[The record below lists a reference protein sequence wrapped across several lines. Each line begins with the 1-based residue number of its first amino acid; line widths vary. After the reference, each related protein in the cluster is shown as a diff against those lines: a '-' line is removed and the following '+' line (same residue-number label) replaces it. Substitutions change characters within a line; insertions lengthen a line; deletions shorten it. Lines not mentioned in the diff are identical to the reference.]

1 MNRFAPMNTIAF
13 LGMVFFLMVACSDD
27 NSEPNDFPND
37 DVQNIELPP
46 SDAATP
52 IISGNMIVIRGNG
65 FTESSEIWFQTSS
78 IRSSGVKADIISY
91 SDESISFIAPQMS
104 GDCDVILKQDDK
116 TQSLGTIY
124 LENRDLE
131 SLEEH
136 IYVIG
141 YSNTSSEEG
150 NLTPSLYSYAN
161 QSGNFQL
168 KNELPQGEIV
178 KFALPENNGS
188 GNVYYFNIQRQ
199 SNTKK
204 VNLCGYNIL
213 TQQEAII
220 CTDWLNKFSS
230 ASNGMAI
237 GMIENTLCGLEAS
250 IDKGFEII
258 SFGNDG
264 KTTLLKKAFPYA
276 EINGK
281 RVVQFY
287 CEDDNLLF
295 SYDLEKRCV
304 LVTGKIRFEDDKET
318 FDCLLSLNMKTGDV
332 KLLRDEQD
340 TYYYEVLVT
349 RQGIV
354 LLEIA
359 KDTDKTIIKTINP
372 ETLETISVLDEVNES
387 MTFSIYG
394 EKSNSIY
401 WDVSGSG
408 YHVSEY
414 NFDSKQISV
423 SDSSLPHIETLF
435 TIRY

>member
-1 MNRFAPMNTIAF
+1 MMNRFAPMNTIAF

-46 SDAATP
+46 SDVETP
-52 IISGNMIVIRGNG
+52 IISGNMIVVRGHG
-65 FTESSEIWFQTSS
+65 FTESSEIWFQISS

-116 TQSLGTIY
+116 IQSLCTVY

-131 SLEEH
+131 NLGEH

-161 QSGNFQL
+161 QSGIFQL

-178 KFALPENNGS
+178 KFALPENHGS

-199 SNTKK
+199 SK

-220 CTDWLNKFSS
+220 CTDWLNKFSG

-237 GMIENTLCGLEAS
+237 GMIENTLCGLEAF
-250 IDKGFEII
+250 IDKGFEI
-258 SFGNDG
+258 
-264 KTTLLKKAFPYA
+264 LKSATA
-276 EINGK
+276 
-281 RVVQFY
+281 
-287 CEDDNLLF
+287 L
-295 SYDLEKRCV
+295 
-304 LVTGKIRFEDDKET
+304 IR
-318 FDCLLSLNMKTGDV
+318 
-332 KLLRDEQD
+332 
-340 TYYYEVLVT
+340 
-349 RQGIV
+349 
-354 LLEIA
+354 
-359 KDTDKTIIKTINP
+359 
-372 ETLETISVLDEVNES
+372 
-387 MTFSIYG
+387 
-394 EKSNSIY
+394 
-401 WDVSGSG
+401 
-408 YHVSEY
+408 
-414 NFDSKQISV
+414 
-423 SDSSLPHIETLF
+423 
-435 TIRY
+435 

>member
-1 MNRFAPMNTIAF
+1 MMNRFASMNTIAF

-46 SDAATP
+46 SDVETP
-52 IISGNMIVIRGNG
+52 IISGNMIVVRGHG
-65 FTESSEIWFQTSS
+65 FTKSSEIWFQTSS

-116 TQSLGTIY
+116 IQSLGTVY

-131 SLEEH
+131 SLGEH

-204 VNLCGYNIL
+204 VNLCRYNIL

-220 CTDWLNKFSS
+220 CTDWLNKFSG

-250 IDKGFEII
+250 IDKGFELI
-258 SFGNDG
+258 SFGDDG
-264 KTTLLKKAFPYA
+264 KITLLKKAFPYA

-295 SYDLEKRCV
+295 SYDSEKRCV

-401 WDVSGSG
+401 WDVSG

>member
-46 SDAATP
+46 SDVETP
-52 IISGNMIVIRGNG
+52 IISGNMIVVRGHG
-65 FTESSEIWFQTSS
+65 FTESSEIWFQISS

-116 TQSLGTIY
+116 IQSLGTVY

-131 SLEEH
+131 NLGEH

-161 QSGNFQL
+161 QSGIFQL

-199 SNTKK
+199 SK

-220 CTDWLNKFSS
+220 CTDWLNKFSG

-237 GMIENTLCGLEAS
+237 GMIENTLCGLEAF

-295 SYDLEKRCV
+295 SYDSEKRCV

-349 RQGIV
+349 KQGIV

-401 WDVSGSG
+401 WDVSGLG

>member
-1 MNRFAPMNTIAF
+1 MMNRFAPMNTIAF

-46 SDAATP
+46 SDVETP
-52 IISGNMIVIRGNG
+52 IISGNMIVVRGHG
-65 FTESSEIWFQTSS
+65 FTESSEIWFQISS

-116 TQSLGTIY
+116 IQSLGTVY

-131 SLEEH
+131 NLGEH

-161 QSGNFQL
+161 QSGIFQL

-199 SNTKK
+199 SK

-220 CTDWLNKFSS
+220 CTDWLNKFSG

-237 GMIENTLCGLEAS
+237 GMIENTLCGLEAF

-295 SYDLEKRCV
+295 SYDSEKRCV

-349 RQGIV
+349 KQGIV

-401 WDVSGSG
+401 WDVSGAG

>member
-1 MNRFAPMNTIAF
+1 MNRLMSMNTIAF

-46 SDAATP
+46 SDTATP

-78 IRSSGVKADIISY
+78 IRSSGVKTDIISY

-104 GDCDVILKQDDK
+104 GDCDVVLKQDAK

-124 LENRDLE
+124 LENRNLE
-131 SLEEH
+131 SLEEY
-136 IYVIG
+136 IYAIG
-141 YSNTSSEEG
+141 YDDVSSEDD
-150 NLTPSLYSYAN
+150 NLTPSLYSYTN
-161 QSGNFQL
+161 QNENFQL
-168 KNELPQGEIV
+168 KGELPQGEIV

-188 GNVYYFNIQRQ
+188 GNVYYFNIQKQ

-213 TQQEAII
+213 TQQEAVI
-220 CTDWLNKFSS
+220 CADWLNKFSG

-250 IDKGFEII
+250 IDKGFEIV

-295 SYDLEKRCV
+295 GYDSEKRCV
-304 LVTGKIRFEDDKET
+304 LITGKIRFEDDKET
-318 FDCLLSLNMKTGDV
+318 FDCLLSLNMKTGAV

-340 TYYYEVLVT
+340 VYYYEVLT
-349 RQGIV
+349 TKQGIV
-354 LLEIA
+354 LLEID
-359 KDTDKTIIKTINP
+359 KNNDKTIIKTINS
-372 ETLETISVLDEVNES
+372 ETLETVSVLDEVNES
-387 MTFSIYG
+387 MTFSIYN
-394 EKSNSIY
+394 EKNNSIY
-401 WDVSGSG
+401 WEVSSSG
-408 YHVSEY
+408 YYVSEY

-435 TIRY
+435 SIRY